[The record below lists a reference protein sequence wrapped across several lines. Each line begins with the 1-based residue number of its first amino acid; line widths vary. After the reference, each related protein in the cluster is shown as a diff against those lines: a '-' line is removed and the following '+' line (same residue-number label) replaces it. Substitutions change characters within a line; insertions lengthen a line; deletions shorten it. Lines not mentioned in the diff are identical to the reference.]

1 MGATLAGDP
10 PAGARPDRAPDAVPR
25 IEPHPAA
32 AGWSFLTR
40 HAQVLLWIARDED
53 ARVRDIAAAV
63 GITDRSATRIIGEL
77 VAEGYLHRVP
87 AGRRRR
93 YLISLDRRLHHPVE
107 GSASVAALLAAFGP
121 LPAAA
126 AEWRAS

>member
-1 MGATLAGDP
+1 
-10 PAGARPDRAPDAVPR
+10 
-25 IEPHPAA
+25 
-32 AGWSFLTR
+32 
-40 HAQVLLWIARDED
+40 
-53 ARVRDIAAAV
+53 
-63 GITDRSATRIIGEL
+63 
-77 VAEGYLHRVP
+77 VP

-121 LPAAA
+121 LPVAA